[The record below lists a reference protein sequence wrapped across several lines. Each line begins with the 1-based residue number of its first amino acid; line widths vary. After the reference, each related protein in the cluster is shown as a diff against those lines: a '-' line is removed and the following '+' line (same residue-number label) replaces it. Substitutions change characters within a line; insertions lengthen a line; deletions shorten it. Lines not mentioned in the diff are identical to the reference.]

1 VVLGY
6 AGLLARAVQLQA
18 LDAGWLAQRAQ
29 AQHRSTLRLGGLR
42 GEILDRHGEPLAM
55 STNVESVAASPHR
68 ISKPHTAAVRM
79 ARVLRVRHEELEER
93 LRAGRSFVWVKRWVT
108 PDEGERIRRL
118 DLEGVD
124 LAGERRRLYPNR
136 DLAAAYLGFAG
147 RDEVGLSGLE
157 FAFDGALRGEPSA
170 VPARRD
176 VRGRKLVAW
185 EGDPERPTG
194 ARLMLTLDAG
204 LQHVA
209 ERALDRALVRTG
221 APRGILVALDPWS
234 GDLRAVAER
243 PGFDPNRFWRESPR
257 RFRARAFTDPFEP
270 GSTLKPFL
278 FALALEA
285 KTVPLDKPINCENGA
300 WRVADRT
307 IHDWRPHGMLRA
319 RDVLV
324 YSSNIGAGKIG
335 MSLGGARLIS
345 GLRRFGFGER
355 SGSGFPGESPGVVHS
370 LRANQTVELAT
381 LSFGQGISTT
391 AIQLAA
397 AGATLA
403 NGGFRVRPRMARR
416 IESPMGRYEWPS
428 GRGER
433 ILPEE
438 VAREVLGLLREV
450 VERGTGRQ
458 ALVSGIPIAGKTGT
472 AQKVVDGGYARDR
485 FVASFLGFVPARSP
499 RLVVVVVLDEPV
511 DPHTGGGA
519 AAPVFRDVVRNAVG
533 QLDLG
538 AGEAG

>member
-1 VVLGY
+1 MLGY
-6 AGLLARAVQLQA
+6 AGLLVRAVQLQA
-18 LDAGWLAQRAQ
+18 LDAGWLAARAQ
-29 AQHRSTLRLGGLR
+29 AQHRSTVQLGGLR

-55 STNVESVAASPHR
+55 STNVESVAASPRR
-68 ISKPHTAAVRM
+68 ISKPHTTAVRL
-79 ARVLRVRHEELEER
+79 ARVLGVQPQDLEER
-93 LRAGRSFVWVKRWVT
+93 LRMHRSFVWVKRWVT

-124 LAGERRRLYPNR
+124 LAVERRRLYPNG
-136 DLAAAYLGFAG
+136 DLAASYLGFAG

-157 FAFDGALRGEPSA
+157 FAFDGALRGAPST
-170 VPARRD
+170 VPALRD
-176 VRGRKLVAW
+176 VRGRKLAAW
-185 EGDPERPTG
+185 DGDPEAPTR
-194 ARLMLTLDAG
+194 ARLILTLDAR

-209 ERALDRALVRTG
+209 ERALDRALARTG
-221 APRGILVALDPWS
+221 APRGILVALDPWT

-243 PGFDPNRFWRESPR
+243 PSFDPNRFWREPPR

-285 KTVPLDKPINCENGA
+285 GNVPLDTPIDCENGA

-307 IHDWRPHGMLRA
+307 IHDWKPYGVLRA
-319 RDVLV
+319 GDVLV

-335 MSLGGARLIS
+335 ATLGSARLVS

-355 SGSGFPGESPGVVHS
+355 SGSGFPGESPGIVRS
-370 LRANQTVELAT
+370 LRTNQVVELAT

-403 NGGFRVRPRMARR
+403 NGGYRVRPRMARR
-416 IESPMGRYEWPS
+416 IEAPMGRYEWPS

-433 ILPEE
+433 ILPEA
-438 VAREVLGLLREV
+438 VANQVLGLLREA
-450 VERGTGRQ
+450 VERGTGRK
-458 ALVSGIPIAGKTGT
+458 AHVPGIAIAGKTGT
-472 AQKVVDGGYARDR
+472 AQKVVDGRYARDR

-499 RLVVVVVLDEPV
+499 RLVLVVVLDEPHE
-511 DPHTGGGA
+511 PHTGGGA
-519 AAPVFRDVVRNAVG
+519 AAPVFRDVVRNAIG

-538 AGEAG
+538 SGGAG